1 MNLYGIRS
9 EPVTI
14 SISKEALLS
23 QLRQEF
29 LGDIIISNDGKVM
42 KEVYRFDAF
51 HYEYDRDATD
61 TELAILQALD
71 TIKQHLRD

>member
-1 MNLYGIRS
+1 MNLHGIRS

-23 QLRQEF
+23 QLRQEL
-29 LGDIIISNDGKVM
+29 LGYIIISNDGKVM
-42 KEVYRFDAF
+42 KEVYRFDAL

>member
-1 MNLYGIRS
+1 MNLHGIRS

-23 QLRQEF
+23 QLRQEL

-51 HYEYDRDATD
+51 HYEYDRDATN

>member
-1 MNLYGIRS
+1 MNLHGIRT

-23 QLRQEF
+23 QLRQEL
-29 LGDIIISNDGKVM
+29 LGYIIISNDGKVM

>member
-1 MNLYGIRS
+1 MNLHGIRS

-23 QLRQEF
+23 QLRQEL

-51 HYEYDRDATD
+51 HYEYDRDATY

>member
-1 MNLYGIRS
+1 MNLHGIRS

-23 QLRQEF
+23 QLRQEL
-29 LGDIIISNDGKVM
+29 LGYIIISNDGKVM